1 MHNAELLILTNYP
14 TKLETSIR
22 SCLFLSQ
29 LREGHLGF
37 RMMLILVLF
46 ACNDSVF
53 VVLFFLFG
61 TIVMGERRKMKKGRE
76 K

>member
-46 ACNDSVF
+46 ACNDSVL

-61 TIVMGERRKMKKGRE
+61 TIVMGERRKMKKGSE

>member
-1 MHNAELLILTNYP
+1 
-14 TKLETSIR
+14 
-22 SCLFLSQ
+22 
-29 LREGHLGF
+29 
-37 RMMLILVLF
+37 MMLILVLF

>member
-29 LREGHLGF
+29 LRDGHLGF

-46 ACNDSVF
+46 ACNDSVL